1 MGDDDSIDLEDF
13 PYVDDS
19 VDYRQLEDI
28 PDEEAES
35 MTLHEFLTFLDGK
48 QQ

>member
-1 MGDDDSIDLEDF
+1 MDDSTDLEDF
-13 PYVDDS
+13 PFIDDD
-19 VDYRQLEDI
+19 VDYRNLESI
-28 PDEEAES
+28 PEEEAES

>member
-1 MGDDDSIDLEDF
+1 MNMDDSTDLEDF
-13 PYVDDS
+13 PFIDDD
-19 VDYRQLEDI
+19 VDYRNLESI
-28 PDEEAES
+28 PEEEAES

>member
-1 MGDDDSIDLEDF
+1 MENDSTDLEDF
-13 PYVDDS
+13 PFIDDD
-19 VDYRQLEDI
+19 VDYRNLETI
-28 PDEEAES
+28 PDEEAQS